1 MPRDAGRRQV
11 HDDAASK
18 YRDQADKVRERNPND
33 SNGIENYN
41 MKADRQEEMADEL
54 NMKIQDLKDDI
65 KKMTDKAK
73 DITKRK

>member
-1 MPRDAGRRQV
+1 
-11 HDDAASK
+11 
-18 YRDQADKVRERNPND
+18 
-33 SNGIENYN
+33 

-73 DITKRK
+73 DITKRD